1 MAETARK
8 VLLLR
13 HTYDPDEIVA
23 LAARLC
29 YAQADID
36 ALRERVAKKDQA
48 AYIRSVMSRGHLSV
62 IEHASFTF
70 AIEGVSRAL
79 LAQITRHRVA
89 SFSVQSQRYV
99 REHAFEYV
107 VPHEIEDNPEAAA
120 LFRKAMEDDQKTYE
134 VLTDIKKKK
143 HKYNYYA
150 YLH

>member
-48 AYIRSVMSRGHLSV
+48 A
-62 IEHASFTF
+62 
-70 AIEGVSRAL
+70 
-79 LAQITRHRVA
+79 
-89 SFSVQSQRYV
+89 
-99 REHAFEYV
+99 
-107 VPHEIEDNPEAAA
+107 
-120 LFRKAMEDDQKTYE
+120 
-134 VLTDIKKKK
+134 
-143 HKYNYYA
+143 
-150 YLH
+150 